1 MRGEDGV
8 RVLGNHRVLLLVLVL
23 AASTWTVTGSSAPT
37 PGLAVETRSVGL
49 TNPLALQPHDPIHIT
64 GNEGFNASNGVQ
76 SGSGTVAD
84 PYIISNWLFDAAF
97 YPNSN
102 EMIWIENTDRHVVVQ
117 NCQVIH
123 FDMIGEHY
131 QAFYVGKYPSE
142 IKTPT
147 IAPPT
152 IDLTSNVTF
161 LNNDIDSR
169 YGYGIQIAEGSSNV
183 LVKGNRITIHPDN
196 VSGRDWIY
204 GINAARNTHAISIE
218 DNLVNAASRQYITI
232 GIHLSDYYV
241 SEQRRASQLV
251 ARNNTVIDAAGGIHV
266 ESSRFT
272 LVQDNTVY
280 RTNLNSLAYGWP
292 RAITVRESA
301 LNASLIHNAIRVELT
316 GIVIGAA
323 TGGWDIYGSLTSANN
338 TTIRDNIISN
348 VTSGIQIGNVS
359 GTQVINTTFANV
371 GLQELNLNGEGGAP
385 RSLTLTDLA
394 SPVRIRAPTEA
405 IPIHWSWTHLAQ
417 SAEYN
422 LSAMNGTTTVNA
434 SFATTAAGVG
444 FVDVTQ
450 PRTNATNLTSYRL
463 VGPLLPPN
471 APPTA
476 DFVWTPTSGDT
487 STVFAFTAQVSDDRD
502 PPSAIQVRWDW
513 DGDETWDTAW
523 STTKTAEHTFSS
535 AGDYTVVVRAIDS
548 GGLAASRSRVVSVT
562 PVPPPPPNRQNPV
575 STQTETL
582 LFLADVS
589 TSIIIVTAIGV
600 IVYAVDRLR
609 RTRGDRD

>member
-1 MRGEDGV
+1 MRHEGLSQDFAKHSV
-8 RVLGNHRVLLLVLVL
+8 LVLVL
-23 AASTWTVTGSSAPT
+23 LLMASALVALSPTAPWAGLNVDAPAA
-37 PGLAVETRSVGL
+37 GLA
-49 TNPLALQPHDPIHIT
+49 NPAALEPHAPIHIT
-64 GNEGFNASNGVQ
+64 GDDGFNTSNGVR
-76 SGSGTVAD
+76 GGTGTAAD
-84 PYIISNWLFDAAF
+84 PYLISDWLVDAAL
-97 YPNSN
+97 YPNSSA
-102 EMIWIENTDRHVVVQ
+102 MIWLENTDRHVVVQ

-123 FDMIGEHY
+123 LDTVGEQF
-131 QAFYVGKYPSE
+131 QAFYVGKYPGE
-142 IKTPT
+142 NMTP
-147 IAPPT
+147 IIGPPT

-161 LNNDIDSR
+161 LDNDIDSR
-169 YGYGIQIAEGSSNV
+169 YGYGIQIAEGSSNI
-183 LVKGNRITIHPDN
+183 LAKGNHITIHPDN

-204 GINAARNTHAISIE
+204 GINVARGTHNVTIE
-218 DNLVNAASRQYITI
+218 DNVVNAASSLYITI

-251 ARNNTVIDAAGGIHV
+251 ARNNTVIDASGGIHV

-359 GTQVINTTFANV
+359 GTQVINTTSANV

-385 RSLTLTDLA
+385 RNLTLTDLA

-463 VGPLLPPN
+463 VGPLLLPN

-487 STVFAFTAQVSDDRD
+487 STVFTFTAQVSDDRD
-502 PPSAIQVRWDW
+502 PPSAIQVRRDST
-513 DGDETWDTAW
+513 GDRTSDTDW
-523 STTKTAEHTFSS
+523 STTKTATHTFSS

-548 GGLAASRSRVVSVT
+548 SGLAASRSRVVSVT
-562 PVPPPPPNRQNPV
+562 AVPPPPPNRQNPV
-575 STQTETL
+575 STQTEML

>member
-251 ARNNTVIDAAGGIHV
+251 ARNNTVIDASGGIHV

-272 LVQDNTVY
+272 LVRDNIVY
-280 RTNLNSLAYGWP
+280 QTDRNSLLYGWP

-301 LNASLIHNAIRVELT
+301 LNASLIHNTIRVEVT

-323 TGGWDIYGSLTSANN
+323 VDPWDAFGPITGASN

-348 VTSGIQIGNVS
+348 VDTGVSIGNVS
-359 GTQVINTTFANV
+359 GTHVVHTTFSSVA
-371 GLQELNLNGEGGAP
+371 LQELNLNGERGPP
-385 RSLTLTDLA
+385 RDLRLTDL
-394 SPVRIRAPTEA
+394 SLPLRIRAPSGA
-405 IPIHWSWTHLAQ
+405 VPISWSWADLAQ
-417 SAEYN
+417 NADYHLVGRGEPTDVD
-422 LSAMNGTTTVNA
+422 APFTTN
-434 SFATTAAGVG
+434 AAGVG
-444 FVDVTQ
+444 SVDIMQ
-450 PRTNATNLTSYRL
+450 PLTSLTAVTTYS
-463 VGPLLPPN
+463 VIGPI
-471 APPTA
+471 
-476 DFVWTPTSGDT
+476 
-487 STVFAFTAQVSDDRD
+487 
-502 PPSAIQVRWDW
+502 PPSGGI
-513 DGDETWDTAW
+513 G
-523 STTKTAEHTFSS
+523 
-535 AGDYTVVVRAIDS
+535 GPS
-548 GGLAASRSRVVSVT
+548 GREIPYLLIIAVCASI
-562 PVPPPPPNRQNPV
+562 
-575 STQTETL
+575 
-582 LFLADVS
+582 
-589 TSIIIVTAIGV
+589 SIV
-600 IVYAVDRLR
+600 IVIESLFEAVERLR
-609 RTRGDRD
+609 RGTGRRD

>member
-1 MRGEDGV
+1 MRGEVGV
-8 RVLGNHRVLLLVLVL
+8 LALGNHRVLLLVLVL

-218 DNLVNAASRQYITI
+218 DNLVNAGSPRYITI

-241 SEQRRASQLV
+241 SEQRRASRLV
-251 ARNNTVIDAAGGIHV
+251 ARNNTVLDASGGIHV

-272 LVQDNTVY
+272 QVRDNPVY
-280 RTNLNSLAYGWP
+280 QTRLNSLAYSWP

-301 LNASLIHNAIRVELT
+301 LNASLIHNTIRVELA

-323 TGGWDIYGSLTSANN
+323 TGRWSIDGPLTSANN
-338 TTIRDNIISN
+338 VTIRQNNVSN
-348 VTSGIQIGNVS
+348 VDTGIVIGNVS
-359 GTQVINTTFANV
+359 GTQIENTTFSSVA
-371 GLQELNLNGEGGAP
+371 LQELRLNGEGGP
-385 RSLTLTDLA
+385 PHDLTLTNLA
-394 SPVRIRAPTEA
+394 SPIRMGAPGGSV
-405 IPIHWSWTHLAQ
+405 PIHWSWTDLA
-417 SAEYN
+417 
-422 LSAMNGTTTVNA
+422 
-434 SFATTAAGVG
+434 
-444 FVDVTQ
+444 
-450 PRTNATNLTSYRL
+450 
-463 VGPLLPPN
+463 
-471 APPTA
+471 PTA
-476 DFVWTPTSGDT
+476 D
-487 STVFAFTAQVSDDRD
+487 
-502 PPSAIQVRWDW
+502 
-513 DGDETWDTAW
+513 
-523 STTKTAEHTFSS
+523 
-535 AGDYTVVVRAIDS
+535 
-548 GGLAASRSRVVSVT
+548 
-562 PVPPPPPNRQNPV
+562 
-575 STQTETL
+575 
-582 LFLADVS
+582 
-589 TSIIIVTAIGV
+589 
-600 IVYAVDRLR
+600 
-609 RTRGDRD
+609 